1 MREEHPLV
9 ALARATI
16 EQYVR
21 QGEIIDSP
29 GEPTGEMRARAGVFV
44 SLHRQGRLRGCIG
57 TIEPVR
63 ATVAQEIIA
72 NAISAATRDPRFP
85 PLTTEELA
93 DLDVSVDVLTE
104 PEPVSSLSELDARR
118 YGVIVQSGD
127 RRGLLLPDLE
137 GVDTPQRQV
146 EIALRKA
153 WISPT
158 EPYRM
163 YRFAVVRYA

>member
-93 DLDVSVDVLTE
+93 DDLMDFIKKITPGSWGEDPGQGHMSFHLGRLVVNAEPALHARVLEVLDNV
-104 PEPVSSLSELDARR
+104 
-118 YGVIVQSGD
+118 
-127 RRGLLLPDLE
+127 
-137 GVDTPQRQV
+137 
-146 EIALRKA
+146 RK
-153 WISPT
+153 
-158 EPYRM
+158 
-163 YRFAVVRYA
+163 